1 MATTIQVSEE
11 LVGLLKERKLY
22 ERESYE
28 EVILDMLEDTLTISE
43 ETKKELEEAREELK
57 SGKVHSLE
65 AVKKK
70 LNIGQ

>member
-28 EVILDMLEDTLTISE
+28 EVILDMLEDTLAISE

>member
-1 MATTIQVSEE
+1 MATTIQVSED
-11 LVGLLKERKLY
+11 LVRLLKERKLY

-28 EVILDMLEDTLTISE
+28 EVILDLLEDTLTISE
-43 ETKKELEEAREELK
+43 ETKRDLAEARQEIK